1 MRTILAFQLPAK
13 PGISSEDVIRSMW
26 KWVTRSP
33 HYDLKSPP
41 LQEFL
46 KRGFCHSADCAAKTA
61 DFRLVQYVKDG
72 RQYIASQ
79 LESPDENNNL
89 LWQAQCIY
97 ERRDE
102 DRETG
107 TFHILLNRGA
117 LHAGKIAWIQLI
129 PSIPFIAKR
138 LFFDDLA
145 VKPEDMASSQKERYP
160 EIRIGQGIPLKDDL
174 SKIFEPLA
182 SLSTQESSEDR
193 TAKVIYQLAGID
205 YIYSFERDA
214 EGTKAR
220 IVSDVF
226 HMISEVHSGPE
237 FSFDALWYLVSGG
250 EPNAEPPGTH
260 SNSYCYMNQAMASRL
275 KQARRERGLSQ
286 KELAQRVDS
295 SGLIISR
302 LETIRVQRVLRS
314 MLNDI
319 ERELGLPKDT
329 IVSLQGKMTLPAAA
343 DAKTDDMLPVSAL
356 TSSDGN
362 LPQKVGYC
370 RQCGTHLYADGRFCP
385 VCGTKVLA

>member
-1 MRTILAFQLPAK
+1 MRTILSFQLPAK
-13 PGISSEDVIRSMW
+13 PGISEKDVIHSMW
-26 KWVTRSP
+26 KWVTGSP
-33 HYDLKSPP
+33 HYDLTSPP
-41 LQEFL
+41 PQEFWE
-46 KRGFCHSADCAAKTA
+46 KGFYHSVDYAGKTA
-61 DFRLVQYVKDG
+61 DFRLVQYIEG
-72 RQYIASQ
+72 LHHYIAAQ
-79 LESPDENNNL
+79 LEKPDESNNL

-102 DRETG
+102 DGETG
-107 TFHILLNRGA
+107 AFHILLNRGV
-117 LHAGKIAWIQLI
+117 LHAGKTAQMQLI

-138 LFFDDLA
+138 LFFDELA
-145 VKPEDMASSQKERYP
+145 VKPEDMASSEKERYP
-160 EIRIGQGIPLKDDL
+160 EIRIGQSIPLKDDL
-174 SKIFEPLA
+174 NNIFWPLA
-182 SLSTQESSEDR
+182 SLSAQEGSEEN
-193 TAKVIYQLAGID
+193 TAKVIYQPAGID

-226 HMISEVHSGPE
+226 NMISEVHSGPE
-237 FSFDALWYLVSGG
+237 LSFDALRYLVSDG
-250 EPNAEPPGTH
+250 EANAEPPVTH

-329 IVSLQGKMTLPAAA
+329 IVSLQGERTPPSTAET
-343 DAKTDDMLPVSAL
+343 KTNDVCLVP
-356 TSSDGN
+356 TSSFVEGN
-362 LPQKVGYC
+362 LPRKAGYC
-370 RQCGTHLYADGRFCP
+370 RYCGKHLYADSRFCP
-385 VCGTKVLA
+385 VCGTKILA